1 MTDRDFYKE
10 TFSQV
15 HSRRELNWEEFERME
30 HKRKKYRPLRLLA
43 AAAAVALLIGAPT
56 IGALA
61 ANFLG
66 LGDLLPLSWGIRAQ
80 PLRGLEDLVLPV
92 GSGDGEARPLSLSGY
107 NDTPEGQSLAE
118 WLQFQEGYDPDHTI
132 LDSMGNTLDPSLARY
147 SAYPVYTPEMADRL
161 EAIAAKHQ
169 LKLHSASYDAAQH
182 PELTE
187 PLGNFLGRANGD
199 VTYMYEDGTFHADGW
214 AQLTTD
220 DYGPVEFQLQR
231 AVKGTLHSALVYLDP
246 GQFTQW
252 DYTTEK
258 GLPVKLALGPGR
270 SMILVD
276 FQDCFVTVLVLDGAD
291 SSIDMV
297 KGGLTPAHLEELAD
311 QLDLGLLS
319 PVATPLPDPEPSA
332 TLNPPAG
339 ERTDARETYA
349 ALLRDL
355 LNSGALP
362 DGQPVEEAPDYDT
375 FAVWDVDGDGREE
388 LVLLHT
394 SGITAG
400 MTGYVIDFDEGYTG
414 GGAPIY
420 IQMSDYPM
428 FTFYSGGYMTAGAS
442 HNQGWA
448 GEVLWPYSLYRH
460 TEGDRYS
467 CIATVDAWDPN
478 LWPDAYGEESE
489 AAQVHRRSGGAVYF
503 VSYTYASE
511 LPDDRRSLVLDRDGY
526 EAWLEELGLGE
537 AVGFDYLPL
546 TGANIAAMEQGL
558 SFQPGGA
565 ESILADS
572 LASEN
577 LPADA
582 DAGFTALDSRDFPLT
597 VEGGRALT
605 LRVHRR
611 AMASGYGTWDYGVGS
626 MDVLENGE
634 LLQTL
639 SVLEAQEASGD
650 SLEDG
655 WTHGWEGNYLPSPWD
670 LNFDGSD
677 DIRLL
682 DSCGVVNGRY
692 LHWLWNSESGQFE
705 YAFTL
710 AGYDFEVDWGT
721 RQLRT
726 TARGSANSHTTE
738 VYAYD
743 ENGNLFLV
751 NVLDVS
757 PDN

>member
-15 HSRRELNWEEFERME
+15 RSRRTLSWEEFEHME
-30 HKRKKYRPLRLLA
+30 RKEKIRRPLRPLA
-43 AAAAVALLIGAPT
+43 ALVAVALLVGAPT
-56 IGALA
+56 VGAIA
-61 ANFLG
+61 VNFLG
-66 LGDLLPLSWGIRAQ
+66 LRDLLPVSWGIRAQ

-92 GSGDGEARPLSLSGY
+92 ESGDGEARPLSLSGY
-107 NDTPEGQSLAE
+107 NDTPESQALAE
-118 WLQFQEGYDPDHTI
+118 WLQFQEDYDPDHTI
-132 LDSMGNTLDPSLARY
+132 LDSVGNTLDPSLARY
-147 SAYPVYTPEMADRL
+147 SAYLVYTPEMADKL
-161 EAIAAKHQ
+161 EEIAAKYQ
-169 LKLHSASYDAAQH
+169 LKLHSAGYDAAQH

-187 PLGNFLGRANGD
+187 PLGDFLGRANGGI
-199 VTYMYEDGTFHADGW
+199 TYMYEDGTFHADGW

-220 DYGPVEFQLQR
+220 DYGPVEFQLR
-231 AVKGTLHSALVYLDP
+231 RSVKGTLHDALVHLDP

-252 DYTTEK
+252 DYTTGK
-258 GLPVKLALGPGR
+258 GLPVKLALGPSR

-291 SSIDMV
+291 PSIDMV

-311 QLDLGLLS
+311 QLDLSLLS
-319 PVATPLPDPEPSA
+319 PVVTPRPDPEPSA
-332 TLNPPAG
+332 TPNPPAV

-355 LNSGALP
+355 LYSGVLP
-362 DGQPVEEAPDYDT
+362 DGTPVEEDPDYDT
-375 FAVWDVDGDGREE
+375 FAVWDVDGDDREE
-388 LVLLHT
+388 LILLHI

-420 IQMSDYPM
+420 IQMRDYPM

-467 CIATVDAWDPN
+467 CIATVDAWDPD
-478 LWPDAYGEESE
+478 LWPDAYGPESE
-489 AAQVHRRSGGAVYF
+489 AWQVHRRSGGAVYF
-503 VSYTYASE
+503 VSYAYAAD
-511 LPDDRRSLVLDRDGY
+511 LPDGRRSLVLDREGY
-526 EAWLEELGLGE
+526 DAWLEGLALGE
-537 AVGFDYLPL
+537 AVGFDQLLL
-546 TGANIAAMEQGL
+546 TEANIAAIEQGL
-558 SFQPGGA
+558 SFRPGVA
-565 ESILADS
+565 ESLLADS

-582 DAGFTALDSRDFPLT
+582 GQGVTVLGSRDLPLT
-597 VEGGRALT
+597 VEGGRSLT

-611 AMASGYGTWDYGVGS
+611 AVASGYGTWVYGVES
-626 MDVLENGE
+626 MEVLENGE

-639 SVLEAQEASGD
+639 TVLDAQEASGD
-650 SLEDG
+650 SVESG
-655 WTHGWEGNYLPSPWD
+655 WTQGWESDYLPECRD

-682 DSCGVVNGRY
+682 EHRGVVNGRY
-692 LHWLWNSESGQFE
+692 LHWLWNGEKGRFE

-710 AGYDFEVDWGT
+710 AGYEFEVDWGT
-721 RQLRT
+721 KQLRT
-726 TARGSANSHTTE
+726 TARDGGDHTTE
-738 VYAYD
+738 VYTYD
-743 ENGNLFLV
+743 KNGNLFLV

-757 PDN
+757 PDA